1 MNTTVKGHVFIV
13 PNIAET
19 FKSYPEDSQDWL
31 TQRISRMTGIN
42 PKKEDK
48 MLQVWITSKECDNW
62 NDHFGG
68 FQVNVLGQNKEYWSR
83 INETKEDRLLGY
95 FPRLYPSQIFEGK
108 HEGDKVM
115 LHCPEYDVDIE
126 LTCNQLD
133 YRYGK
138 FGRFEE
144 VFGQVV

>member
-1 MNTTVKGHVFIV
+1 
-13 PNIAET
+13 
-19 FKSYPEDSQDWL
+19 
-31 TQRISRMTGIN
+31 MTGIN
-42 PKKEDK
+42 PQKEDN
-48 MLQVWITSKECDNW
+48 MIQVWITSENCDNW
-62 NDHFGG
+62 NDRFGG

-115 LHCPEYDVDIE
+115 LHCPEYNVDIE